1 MAINDSQ
8 PTVLME
14 PGNPGNCDRYLAF
27 RATANR
33 MGTLNIG
40 YSMVGSQPT
49 VWMELG
55 NPGHRFA
62 IQHFEVRTT
71 ANPMGYYKLQ
81 HSAISGPY
89 SCSLSQI
96 SELMAIP
103 GSHPTVGSS
112 LVIQVIQIM
121 IQCFDLRQTDR
132 MGVT

>member
-27 RATANR
+27 RATYGKSN
-33 MGTLNIG
+33 GYINIV

-62 IQHFEVRTT
+62 IQHFEVQTMR
-71 ANPMGYYKLQ
+71 
-81 HSAISGPY
+81 
-89 SCSLSQI
+89 
-96 SELMAIP
+96 
-103 GSHPTVGSS
+103 
-112 LVIQVIQIM
+112 QVY
-121 IQCFDLRQTDR
+121 LRYPN
-132 MGVT
+132 